1 MKIPKAIQK
10 LQLKVQRMQTPSFQ
24 KKVMKFLFQQK
35 EIRDLIIKLNTIDQ
49 LYRKGINSLG
59 ESLGEY
65 TDYTKTIKQDT
76 GQRYDHITLNDTGAF
91 YNSFRVVFRADSL
104 VIEANPIKDDTNLFT
119 EFGIEI
125 LGLTEESIGKLKPT
139 LIKFLL
145 PELKKYFLKGKQSQL
160 N

>member
-1 MKIPKAIQK
+1 MKIPKAIQE
-10 LQLKVQRMQTPSFQ
+10 LQLKVQRMQTPGFQ

-35 EIRDLIIKLNTIDQ
+35 EIRDQIINLNTIDQ

-65 TDYTKTIKQDT
+65 SDYTKAIKQYE
-76 GQRYDHITLNDTGAF
+76 GQRYDHITLNDTGEF
-91 YNSFRVVFRADSL
+91 YNSFRVVFRGDSM
-104 VIEANPIKDDTNLFT
+104 VIEADPIKDDTNLFQ

-125 LGLTEESIGKLKPT
+125 VGLTKESISKLKPT
-139 LIKFLL
+139 IIKFLL
-145 PELKKYFLKGKQSQL
+145 PELKKYFLKGKRSQL